1 MSGTV
6 HKSRRVA
13 LVLAVALALATAACG
28 STVQMQGAQG
38 GVEAGL
44 DATAGTPG
52 DSELGAAGATGDTT
66 PGEAASAAAAAR
78 RSSAARTAASAAGAS
93 GGQGPGV
100 TAKQVKVG
108 ITYVEGVDQAFAA
121 LGASAISL
129 GDTKAIFQQMID
141 HINKTGGLAGRQVVP
156 VYYAYQAA
164 GDAEAQH
171 QAACA
176 AMTQDNKVLFVTG
189 LTLGFGPTGNTL
201 VPCLAKAGT
210 MWLGPPD
217 GDDVFWSTHR
227 RFLFSPDA
235 LSSTREL
242 ANLADSAHA
251 QGFFGAGARI
261 GLIQVDRPE
270 IARSVQHGLEPA
282 LARHGFKVDER
293 IVVPSND
300 SFPAAVSSAVLRFRS
315 AGVTNVMFAAPG
327 GGGPY
332 YFMAT
337 ANSQGYKPRYALST
351 WDAPTVV
358 QTLAPAEQ
366 LKGTVG
372 QGFVPVLDVDAA
384 RDPGG
389 TPATKQC
396 ADMYKA
402 ASFDTNNRL
411 AVGQMYWACD
421 TFFFARTGL
430 SKAAT
435 YDPAGFEQVV
445 DAMGA
450 TFVPAA
456 TFSSRFKP
464 GQHDGAGTYRF
475 LAYGDDCSC
484 FRYVGGARDFR

>member
-1 MSGTV
+1 V
-6 HKSRRVA
+6 
-13 LVLAVALALATAACG
+13 VLAVALAVVTAACG

-38 GVEAGL
+38 GVDAGL
-44 DATAGTPG
+44 DATTGTTG
-52 DSELGAAGATGDTT
+52 DSELGGVGGTGDTT
-66 PGEAASAAAAAR
+66 PGAAASAAAAAR
-78 RSSAARTAASAAGAS
+78 RNSAARTGATAASTS
-93 GGQGPGV
+93 GGSGPGV

-121 LGASAISL
+121 LGASAISI
-129 GDTKAIFQQMID
+129 GDTRGIFQQMID

-156 VYYAYQAA
+156 VYFAYQAA

-176 AMTQDNKVLFVTG
+176 AMTQDTKVLFVTG

-210 MWLGPPD
+210 MWLGPPS
-217 GDDVFWSTHR
+217 GDDVFWSAHR
-227 RFLFSPDA
+227 HFLFSPDA
-235 LSSTREL
+235 ISITREI

-251 QGFFGAGARI
+251 QGFFGPGAVV

-270 IARSVQHGLEPA
+270 IARAVQQGLEPA
-282 LARHGFKVDER
+282 LARHGLKVGQR
-293 IVVPSND
+293 IIVPSND
-300 SFPAAVSSAVLRFRS
+300 SFPAAVSSAVLRFAS
-315 AGVTNVMFAAPG
+315 SGVTNVMFAAPG

-332 YFMAT
+332 YFMTT
-337 ANSQGYKPRYALST
+337 AESQRYKPRYALST
-351 WDAPTVV
+351 WDAPSVV
-358 QTLAPAEQ
+358 QTLSPASQ

-372 QGFVPVLDVDAA
+372 QGFVPVLDVDAT

-389 TPATKQC
+389 TTATKQC

-402 ASFDTNNRL
+402 AGFDTANRL

-421 TFFFARTGL
+421 TFFFARDGL
-430 SKAAT
+430 TKAPT

-445 DAMGA
+445 DAMG
-450 TFVPAA
+450 TSFVPAA

-484 FRYVGGARDFR
+484 FKYVGGPRDFR